1 MKTLPGYLILFLSVL
16 TLESGFAQQKR
27 EMPVGDFRKLT
38 LQGNLQVEL
47 SQGAKA
53 QVILLGSQEDMDEV
67 TISTAGDKL
76 SLKTKLSD
84 QLFEKESKRDRPI
97 RVQITYTALN
107 QLTGSRGAGIEGK
120 SVLKSDDLE
129 IKAHSGSQLS
139 LEVLATN
146 LTLEVSGGARATIR
160 GTATVQKASVNTGA
174 ELIADRLVSEIVN
187 IRTTTGAHAKVNAS
201 KTLEATAGTKG
212 NIQYRGQPVHRDV
225 NTTLGG
231 TVSQL

>member
-1 MKTLPGYLILFLSVL
+1 MKTLPSYLILFLSVL
-16 TLESGFAQQKR
+16 TIQSGFAQQKR
-27 EMPVGDFRKLT
+27 EMPVGDFRKLA

-53 QVILLGSQEDMDEV
+53 QVVLLGSQEDIDEV
-67 TISTAGDKL
+67 TISTSGDKL
-76 SLKTKLSD
+76 TLKTKLSD
-84 QLFEKESKRDRPI
+84 QLFGKESKRRPI

-107 QLTGSRGAGIEGK
+107 ELTSSRGADIEGK

-139 LEVLATN
+139 LEIQATN
-146 LTLEVSGGARATIR
+146 LKLAVSEGAKATIR
-160 GTATVQKASVNTGA
+160 GTATVQKTSVNTSA

-187 IRTTTGAHAKVNAS
+187 IRTTTGANAKVNAS
-201 KTLEATAGTKG
+201 KTLEGTAGTG
-212 NIQYRGQPVHRDV
+212 GHIQYRGQPGRRDV

-231 TVSQL
+231 TISPL